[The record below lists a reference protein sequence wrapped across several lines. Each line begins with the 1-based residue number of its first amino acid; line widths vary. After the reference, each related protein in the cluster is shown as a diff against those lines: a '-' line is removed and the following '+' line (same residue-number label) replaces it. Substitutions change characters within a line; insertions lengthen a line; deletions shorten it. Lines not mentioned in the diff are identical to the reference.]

1 MKRSMISWCLLA
13 CWGGA
18 SCALAVTPF
27 PIDRPTPPPCAA
39 DGTCYP
45 NEGTWGWYQCRWRKW
60 PGEELV
66 PTPEG
71 VQRTPAELQKGT
83 DLTPYETPTPEHEDT
98 QAPPSTT
105 KKNETS
111 SAATPEGE
119 PGAPSEGAAT
129 SHPVPS
135 AETPTPPRPPQA
147 TPAPSRGYSTPSYPT
162 PNYPAPY
169 KPSPTS
175 PSGARQPTGDADPPP
190 ALPWPK
196 SSLSR
201 RPAVADALPNSGPRA
216 SRSVAPR
223 SSGDDPP
230 PSMPSLF
237 HSAAL

>member
-1 MKRSMISWCLLA
+1 MKRLTVTWCLIA

-18 SCALAVTPF
+18 SCALAVSPI

-66 PTPEG
+66 PTPAG
-71 VQRTPAELQKGT
+71 VQPTPAQVQKGT
-83 DLTPYETPTPEHEDT
+83 DLTPFETPTPEHEDM
-98 QAPPSTT
+98 QAPPST
-105 KKNETS
+105 KKTEST

-119 PGAPSEGAAT
+119 SGVPSEGAAA
-129 SHPVPS
+129 SRPS
-135 AETPTPPRPPQA
+135 SGTEMPRPPQT

-169 KPSPTS
+169 KPGPSAPAGASQPTS
-175 PSGARQPTGDADPPP
+175 EADPPP
-190 ALPWPK
+190 ALPWMK
-196 SSLSR
+196 SASR
-201 RPAVADALPNSGPRA
+201 RPAVAEAMPNAGPRA

-223 SSGDDPP
+223 SAGDDPP
-230 PSMPSLF
+230 PSMPSIF